1 MDVERPPLFR
11 DDRMEQHLEENVAE
25 FAAQLGVVAGA
36 NRIVQFVR
44 LHKAHEQGLP
54 VWRDRPEY
62 VRRNTIARV
71 PPMQFPGVVK

>member
-1 MDVERPPLFR
+1 
-11 DDRMEQHLEENVAE
+11 
-25 FAAQLGVVAGA
+25 
-36 NRIVQFVR
+36 VR